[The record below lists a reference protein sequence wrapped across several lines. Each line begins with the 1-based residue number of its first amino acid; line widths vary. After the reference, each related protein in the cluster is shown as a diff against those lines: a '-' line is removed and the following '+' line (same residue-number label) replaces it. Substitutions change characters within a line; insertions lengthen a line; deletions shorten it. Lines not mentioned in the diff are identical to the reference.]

1 MSAINHDR
9 AANCFS
15 TEVEGHPAHL
25 DYNLSG
31 KVMNI
36 THTRVPPEIGGRGV
50 AAELMHAAVEAAGT
64 EGWTIN
70 PLCSYAVAYMR
81 KHHLPTEQS
90 HIDELLDEA
99 LDESFPASDSP
110 SVGGSS

>member
-1 MSAINHDR
+1 MNTISHDR
-9 AANCFS
+9 AAHRFT
-15 TEVEGHPAHL
+15 TEVEGHAAHL
-25 DYNLSG
+25 DYSLSG

-50 AAELMHAAVEAAGT
+50 AAELMHAAVAAAGT

-70 PLCSYAVAYMR
+70 PMCSYAVAYMR